1 MNKAAPSLPRI
12 LVMVVFAL
20 SCFGLLLFL
29 WLSFG
34 GPVPLKPKGYRV
46 QVDFPEATTLATEA
60 DVRVAG
66 VPVGK
71 VRKVEVGDGTNRTVA
86 TVELERRFAP
96 LRTDARAV
104 LRQKTLLGETYVE
117 LTPGRSEKTIPEGGE
132 LPDGQVK
139 RRPSQLDEI
148 FDSLDPATRA
158 AFKRLAD
165 RSWPRAS
172 RAAGATSTTRSA
184 RCPASPPTAPTCSR
198 CSTPRRRAV
207 QRLVKNT
214 GVVFGAL
221 TENEAQ
227 LQQPDH
233 GLQGARSTR
242 RRPRTTRWPRRSGS
256 SRRSST
262 SPSSRS
268 RACRSSRR
276 DTDPLI
282 TDLRPVARDLQPTL
296 RDVRALAPD
305 LERFFEQPRPGDHG
319 VQDRPAGHARGARG
333 RASRCSAS
341 SARSCGRSTRSSS
354 TSRPSQWQVADFLN
368 FGAAALAAKTESPG
382 GGTGHYLRQ
391 FGPLGAES
399 VAIWQE
405 RAPNNRGNS
414 YFQPLSLAASKADAG
429 QAYNKFKITGQFDCR
444 ELGREARADRRPPGC
459 VVQNQNPFDPATSS
473 RSTASS
479 SRAPSRT
486 SRPTT
491 TRRGAAASGD
501 ERSSAADGSGRGGGA
516 ARAGAARSR
525 RARRRRAAGGR

>member
-1 MNKAAPSLPRI
+1 MQKSIPSLPRI

-46 QVDFPEATTLATEA
+46 QVNFPEATTLATEA

-86 TVELERRFAP
+86 TVELERRYAP
-96 LRTDARAV
+96 LREDARAV

-117 LTPGRSEKTIPEGGE
+117 LTPGRSEKTIPEGGQ

-139 RRPSQLDEI
+139 PTVELDEI

-158 AFKRLAD
+158 AFRDWQTELAEGIKGRGRD
-165 RSWPRAS
+165 FNDALGTLPGFAS
-172 RAAGATSTTRSA
+172 DGADVLAVLDSQEGG
-184 RCPASPPTAPTCSR
+184 
-198 CSTPRRRAV
+198 V

-227 LQQPDH
+227 LRNLITGSKRTFDATASKSDALAETIRIFPTF
-233 GLQGARSTR
+233 LKESKLTLARVQRFST
-242 RRPRTTRWPRRSGS
+242 
-256 SRRSST
+256 
-262 SPSSRS
+262 
-268 RACRSSRR
+268 

-296 RDVRALAPD
+296 RDVRELAPD
-305 LERFFEQPRPGDHG
+305 LERFFENLDPVITASKTGM
-319 VQDRPAGHARGARG
+319 PATREVLEGAEPMLAELG
-333 RASRCSAS
+333 PFLGQINPIFKYFEAN
-341 SARSCGRSTRSSS
+341 
-354 TSRPSQWQVADFLN
+354 QWLVADFLN
-368 FGAAALAAKTESPG
+368 YGAAALSAKTASPG

-399 VAIWQE
+399 ASIWKE
-405 RAPNNRGNS
+405 RAPSNRGNS
-414 YFQPLSLAASKADAG
+414 YFQPLSLAESVRSGG

-444 ELGREARADRRPPGC
+444 NSGEKPAPTDGTPGC
-459 VVQNQNPFDPATSS
+459 VIQNKNPFDPENRFSLQGKVQGSFPHVEADDYSS
-473 RSTASS
+473 
-479 SRAPSRT
+479 
-486 SRPTT
+486 
-491 TRRGAAASGD
+491 GAAASG
-501 ERSSAADGSGRGGGA
+501 E
-516 ARAGAARSR
+516 SR
-525 RARRRRAAGGR
+525 